1 MSTNPVII
9 DPKDLREFVS
19 QLKRFNQE
27 LSTGTRRLQ
36 YNFRQ
41 LGQTWRDPAYQ
52 RFSQEFDQTM
62 RMLERFN
69 QVSEEVIPRLLSTA
83 ERAESVHK

>member
-1 MSTNPVII
+1 MSTSPVII

-27 LSTGTRRLQ
+27 LTTSTRRLHH
-36 YNFRQ
+36 NFRQ

-52 RFSQEFDQTM
+52 RFSQEFEQTM

-83 ERAESVHK
+83 ERAEAVHK